1 MLQFSIWK
9 TSFILLIC
17 AWGLFSA
24 APNVFYSAAERS
36 NDAVAALET
45 GLPETPELVE
55 ARDSYPRYLPTDVV
69 NLGLDLRGGAHLLV
83 EVAVEDIYIERLDGF
98 WTEALRALRD
108 ERESVGSIRRQY
120 DNPNELR
127 IRIENADQMPLAIE
141 TVAALTSPVV
151 SLSGAGARDF
161 NVSSENNELVITLS
175 DAEKLATD
183 ERTMEQSL
191 EIVRR
196 RIDEAGT
203 REPTIQRQG
212 ATRILIQVPG
222 IGSVEELLK
231 LLGETAKLTFNQ
243 VIGAPTTDAQTNP
256 GAGNFL
262 LPSQD
267 EEGVYYIVDQI
278 PVVGGD
284 ELTDAQAA
292 FDQNGQ
298 PSVNFRFNTTGARLF
313 GQFTAEHIGEPFA
326 IVLDGKVVSA
336 PVIQSHIA
344 GGSGQITGRFS
355 VEQTTR
361 LSILL
366 RAGALPAEL
375 RVLEQRT
382 VGPELGADS
391 IAAGKIASIVG
402 FAAVAVFM
410 VLSYGMFGMV
420 ANVALFMNVTLIF
433 AMLSAIGA
441 TLTLPGIA
449 GIVLTIGMAV
459 DANVLI
465 FERVREELRAG
476 RNPYRAFE
484 EGYSKAFSA
493 IIDGNVTTLIAAV
506 ILYMLGSGPIRG
518 FSITLGLGI
527 VTSVFTAVWL
537 TRLIIGTWL
546 NRRQPKTI
554 TL

>member
-9 TSFILLIC
+9 KSVILLLC
-17 AWGLFSA
+17 AWGLVSA
-24 APNVFYSAAERS
+24 SPNLFYSSVERS
-36 NDAVAALET
+36 NDAVAEMAS
-45 GLPETPELVE
+45 GLPETPER
-55 ARDSYPRYLPTDVV
+55 AATRDAWPRFLPSDLV

-83 EVAVEDIYIERLDGF
+83 EVSVEDIYAERLDSF
-98 WTEALRALRD
+98 WTESLRALRD
-108 ERESVGSIRRQY
+108 QRDVFGNIRRQY

-127 IRIENADQMPLAIE
+127 IRIENSEQMPLAIE
-141 TVAALTSPVV
+141 TVYALTSPVI
-151 SLSGAGARDF
+151 SLSGAGSRDF
-161 NVSSENNELVITLS
+161 TVSSDLDELVITLS

-212 ATRILIQVPG
+212 SSRILIQVPG
-222 IGSVEELLK
+222 IGSAEELLN
-231 LLGETAKLTFNQ
+231 LLGKTAKLTFNQ
-243 VIGAPTTDAQTNP
+243 VVGPTTSDANMFP
-256 GAGNFL
+256 GAGNLL
-262 LPSQD
+262 LPSVD
-267 EEGVYYIVDQI
+267 EPGLFYIVDQI

-284 ELTDAQAA
+284 QLTDAQSA
-292 FDQNGQ
+292 FDKNGN
-298 PSVNFRFNTTGARLF
+298 PSVNFRFNTAGARLF

-326 IVLDGKVVSA
+326 IVLDGEVVSA

-355 VEQTTR
+355 LEETSR

-391 IAAGKIASIVG
+391 IAAGKIAAIVG

-410 VLSYGMFGMV
+410 VLSYGLFGIV
-420 ANVALFMNVTLIF
+420 ANVALFMNIALIF
-433 AMLSAIGA
+433 AMLSAIGG

-465 FERVREELRAG
+465 FERVREELRNG
-476 RNPYRAFE
+476 RNPYRAVE
-484 EGYSKAFSA
+484 EGYARALTA
-493 IIDGNVTTLIAAV
+493 IIDGNVTTLIAA
-506 ILYMLGSGPIRG
+506 ILLFMLGSGPIRG

-527 VTSVFTAVWL
+527 VTSVFTAIWL
-537 TRLIIGTWL
+537 TRLIIASWL
-546 NRRQPKTI
+546 NWRQPKTI
-554 TL
+554 NL